1 MNIDDLT
8 IGQAKELAKQFGG
21 VSVQDTQIDL
31 WEIGQNYLIRT
42 VTHTVTGRL
51 YAVTDRELW
60 LEDAAWIAD
69 TGRYADALISCEFSE
84 VEPYPEKVKI
94 PVGRGALVD
103 ACPIKTLPRVQK

>member
-21 VSVQDTQIDL
+21 KSAENMQIDL
-31 WEIGQNYLIRT
+31 WEIGQAYIIRT
-42 VTHTVTGRL
+42 VTHALTGRL
-51 YAVTDRELW
+51 CAVTDRELW
-60 LEDAAWIAD
+60 LESAAWIAD

-84 VEPYPEKVKI
+84 VEPYPENAKI
-94 PVGRGALVD
+94 PVGRGAIVD